1 MPWLNSRQADNSLA
15 GVQKKLEEYRTYRRK
30 HKPPRVEQKAKLET
44 NFNTLQ
50 TKLRLSN
57 RPAYLPTEGKTVSDI
72 SNAWKGLELAEKA
85 FEEWLLAETM
95 RLERLEHLAQKFKH
109 KVSPTIFQLI
119 PKLHPTHALSIFL
132 SRTGRCSRGL
142 DTRQGG
148 DAAVAGL
155 PSMQAQ
161 RAEGTQEEARSLRV

>member
-15 GVQKKLEEYRTYRRK
+15 GVQKKLEDYRTYRRK

-57 RPAYLPTEGKTVSDI
+57 RPAYMPSEGKLVSDI
-72 SNAWKGLELAEKA
+72 SKSWKGLESAEKA

-109 KVSPTIFQLI
+109 KVMHNYPQV
-119 PKLHPTHALSIFL
+119 
-132 SRTGRCSRGL
+132 
-142 DTRQGG
+142 Q
-148 DAAVAGL
+148 
-155 PSMQAQ
+155 
-161 RAEGTQEEARSLRV
+161 

>member
-1 MPWLNSRQADNSLA
+1 MPWLNSRQTDNSLA

-57 RPAYLPTEGKTVSDI
+57 RPAYMPTEGKMVSDI
-72 SNAWKGLELAEKA
+72 SNCWKGLELAEKA

-109 KVSPTIFQLI
+109 KVCQI
-119 PKLHPTHALSIFL
+119 KLLLKA
-132 SRTGRCSRGL
+132 
-142 DTRQGG
+142 
-148 DAAVAGL
+148 
-155 PSMQAQ
+155 
-161 RAEGTQEEARSLRV
+161 